1 MISCEPPPPW
11 IRPWA
16 QRAQVLIQRYYCS
29 HQSSCQFSSW
39 SVQAF
44 RHIALVSQTDDR
56 RLYDGI
62 SCLQSTLHGQKMG
75 DSKRVNVPNFSRG
88 AERIIMSFYLDDA
101 FYTNHNVLTVLTHH
115 TCSIQLLR
123 DISNNSLLLVTIV
136 VRRQANIVQT
146 FVFFIKFDQQQNF
159 VIWPLHCKQINWPI
173 TAWLSSR
180 FPARK

>member
-1 MISCEPPPPW
+1 MDSALSTASAGANTTLLLLSPILLPIFIS
-11 IRPWA
+11 IRSG
-16 QRAQVLIQRYYCS
+16 VSS
-29 HQSSCQFSSW
+29 HCTR
-39 SVQAF
+39 V
-44 RHIALVSQTDDR
+44 TDDR

-62 SCLQSTLHGQKMG
+62 GCLQSTLHGQKMG

-159 VIWPLHCKQINWPI
+159 VV
-173 TAWLSSR
+173 
-180 FPARK
+180 